1 MKIEL
6 KQVLY
11 PQPKSK
17 IKAGDGKAKGKY
29 KFFTSSPIQSK
40 YVDEANYTQPSLIF
54 GTGGNASVHYCDE
67 PFSTSTDCLVMYG
80 KSKIELET
88 IYNYLKAN
96 IEILENGFKGA
107 GLKHISKDYILA
119 IEIDLPSEVIQLEFL
134 QKNRIIDDLIEA
146 KQTQL
151 RLNDDLV
158 KSRFIEMFGDQRTNP
173 FGWEIVTIGD
183 IATEVR
189 YGTSRPAVEGGK
201 YPYLR
206 MNNLTYEGY
215 LDLTDLKYID
225 IPDNEIEKCVVRNG
239 DVLFNRTNSIELVG
253 KTCVY
258 NLDCDMI
265 IAGYIIRVRI
275 DERMLPIVLSN
286 YLNSTVLKE
295 QLRSMAK
302 GAVNQAN
309 INAQELQSIL
319 IYLPPIE
326 LQEQFATF
334 VEQVDKSKFEIQQSL
349 EKLEILKKSLMQQY
363 FG

>member
-1 MKIEL
+1 MRIEL
-6 KQVLY
+6 KQVLF

-17 IKAGDGKAKGKY
+17 IKAGDGKIEGKY
-29 KFFTSSPIQSK
+29 RFFTSSPNQTK
-40 YVDEANYTQPSLIF
+40 YIDEANYDKPSLVF
-54 GTGGNASVHYCDE
+54 GTGGNASVHFCDE

-80 KSKIELET
+80 RSKNELET
-88 IYNYLKAN
+88 IYNYLKSN
-96 IEILENGFKGA
+96 IGILEEGFKGA

-119 IEIDLPSEVIQLEFL
+119 IEIDLPSEAIQLELL
-134 QKNRIIDDLIEA
+134 QKTRVIDSLITA

-151 RLNDDLV
+151 FLSEDLV
-158 KSRFIEMFGDQRTNP
+158 KSRFIELFGDQRTNP
-173 FGWEIVTIGD
+173 FGWDVVTIGD
-183 IATEVR
+183 IATDVR
-189 YGTSRPAVEGGK
+189 YGTSRPAAEGGK

-239 DVLFNRTNSIELVG
+239 DVLFNRTNSVELVG

-258 NLDCDMI
+258 NLDYDMI
-265 IAGYIIRVRI
+265 IAGYIIRLRI
-275 DERMLPIVLSN
+275 DDRMLPVVLSN

-309 INAQELQSIL
+309 INAQELRSIP
-319 IYLPPIE
+319 IYLPPID
-326 LQEQFATF
+326 LQHEFVAF
-334 VEQVDKSKFEIQQSL
+334 VEQIDK
-349 EKLEILKKSLMQQY
+349 
-363 FG
+363 